1 MDTGLDSPIR
11 EAIANEVKSVIA
23 SSQQDMLNNMSA
35 MMDSRLNRLQS
46 NIQQSQFD
54 ISNAQI
60 NKIEESVSDNY
71 KFQRKG
77 NENQFRHSV
86 KVISKLTEARSLLDT
101 PDVSLSK
108 VAAAK
113 DKISEG
119 IDLVQERQKLI
130 KLADSSEL
138 GWRVVQEYVTNPIA
152 DDSEDEKRMNR
163 AQSRA
168 ERKSK
173 AEKAK
178 KRPRPVPYNKDRSSE
193 DKNSNYKPGRCFTCG
208 NRGHW
213 SDNCPQNKKSKISTF
228 NLLHLNNDL
237 LSSESKI
244 NNVSFEHTCNILPS
258 VSITSKYDI
267 QNKNVT
273 TEQLSSDT
281 VLYLPGTPVG
291 IGLKQNVGAAVEAS
305 GVSKDHILY
314 DLTGKMSSF
323 LLNSRS
329 NNTNKTYFSSFNR
342 WSAFIKEHGFNN
354 LPAGLEKT
362 LSAFERKHKTSR
374 LPSNAANYLKSIKL
388 VKLKQRNYS

>member
-1 MDTGLDSPIR
+1 MDTGLDSP
-11 EAIANEVKSVIA
+11 
-23 SSQQDMLNNMSA
+23 
-35 MMDSRLNRLQS
+35 DSGSHCKR
-46 NIQQSQFD
+46 
-54 ISNAQI
+54 
-60 NKIEESVSDNY
+60 
-71 KFQRKG
+71 
-77 NENQFRHSV
+77 
-86 KVISKLTEARSLLDT
+86 
-101 PDVSLSK
+101 

-119 IDLVQERQKLI
+119 IELVQERQKLI

-138 GWRVVQEYVTNPIA
+138 GWRVVQEYITNPIA

-228 NLLHLNNDL
+228 NLLPLNNDL

-244 NNVSFEHTCNILPS
+244 NNVSFEHKFIILPS
-258 VSITSKYDI
+258 VSITSKYDLH
-267 QNKNVT
+267 NKNVT

-291 IGLKQNVGAAVEAS
+291 RLKIRLDKWKLITDNQYILDIIENGYKIPFKTEPDRMHINNNKS
-305 GVSKDHILY
+305 SLDNKDFVSSEILNLLKKGCIKEVSTIPLIVNPLTVAFNKSSKPRLVLDCRHINPHLFKYRFKYEDCKVARELFKENDFIFSY
-314 DLTGKMSSF
+314 DLK
-323 LLNSRS
+323 
-329 NNTNKTYFSSFNR
+329 
-342 WSAFIKEHGFNN
+342 SAYHHLEIFKEHQQYLGFSWLFDNTVKYFVFAV
-354 LPAGLEKT
+354 LPFGIST
-362 LSAFERKHKTSR
+362 G
-374 LPSNAANYLKSIKL
+374 YLFKGFARSG
-388 VKLKQRNYS
+388 

>member
-86 KVISKLTEARSLLDT
+86 KVISKLTEARSLSYT

-108 VAAAK
+108 VAATK

-193 DKNSNYKPGRCFTCG
+193 DKNSNYKPCRCFTCG

-213 SDNCPQNKKSKISTF
+213 SDNCPQKKESKISTF
-228 NLLHLNNDL
+228 NSLHLNNDL

-291 IGLKQNVGAAVEAS
+291 RLKIRYVT
-305 GVSKDHILY
+305 I
-314 DLTGKMSSF
+314 
-323 LLNSRS
+323 
-329 NNTNKTYFSSFNR
+329 
-342 WSAFIKEHGFNN
+342 
-354 LPAGLEKT
+354 
-362 LSAFERKHKTSR
+362 
-374 LPSNAANYLKSIKL
+374 
-388 VKLKQRNYS
+388 